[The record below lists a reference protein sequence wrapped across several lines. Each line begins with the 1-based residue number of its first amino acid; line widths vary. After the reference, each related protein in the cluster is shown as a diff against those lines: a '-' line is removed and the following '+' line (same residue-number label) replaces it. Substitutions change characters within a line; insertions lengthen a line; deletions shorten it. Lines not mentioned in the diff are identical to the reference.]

1 MAIASNHYNQM
12 YSILKKY
19 HFEDYKQELEL
30 SKLLGEGKNE
40 RRRRLY
46 ALARGLGY
54 RLKSGQWFK
63 EFASLD
69 EILENFEEDN
79 N

>member
-19 HFEDYKQELEL
+19 HSEDYKQELEL
-30 SKLLGEGKNE
+30 SKLLGEDRNE

-54 RLKSGQWFK
+54 RLRAGQWSR
-63 EFASLD
+63 EFYSLD
-69 EILENFEEDN
+69 EILENFEETED
-79 N
+79 